1 MSDEEEGRF
10 LCETGGS
17 EEDMVGLTTK
27 GSWRW
32 WEEEGLGREPAMEG
46 GREGR
51 EVQSSGGR
59 RTVESGGR
67 KKRRELKV
75 SMDKEA

>member
-1 MSDEEEGRF
+1 VLDEEEGRF

-32 WEEEGLGREPAMEG
+32 WEEEGVGREPAMEG
-46 GREGR
+46 GRDERCRAQEGEEPLNLEEEKR
-51 EVQSSGGR
+51 E
-59 RTVESGGR
+59 ES
-67 KKRRELKV
+67 
-75 SMDKEA
+75 